1 MGVNDAAVVGLL
13 ANQANALAMLNLF
26 DRMDERGK
34 LLNIAAAVS
43 LSYVLGDHLAFV
55 AGVDAGMV
63 VPVLLTKLT
72 AGVSAIILAWV
83 LAPKIV
89 KPALPVITDCN

>member
-1 MGVNDAAVVGLL
+1 M
-13 ANQANALAMLNLF
+13 
-26 DRMDERGK
+26 
-34 LLNIAAAVS
+34 
-43 LSYVLGDHLAFV
+43 LGDHLAFV